1 MEELIVKKTIST
13 IVALTL
19 VGTLS
24 LPMYAKT
31 IDQLKQEQQ
40 DLRNKSQ
47 ITRNALDNTTTEKNN
62 VSNEI
67 SVLDNNLVE
76 VGNEIDRLENELNQ
90 TSQHLEQTQADLKQ
104 AQEDKEKQYETLK
117 KRIKYMYENGSVGY
131 LEVLLNFKDFSD
143 LLTRVENINN
153 IITYDNKMLDEMKQL
168 EVTIQTKVEEVSEQ
182 KKTIELLSK
191 EQQDKK
197 HALEET
203 LEQKNQIF
211 MKLANDEEEYKRQI
225 EQMEK
230 DDAEIQELIRKAQEE
245 AARKAAE
252 EAARKAAAEA
262 AARKAAAEAAARK
275 AAAEAAAKAASK
287 AANKSSSSST
297 STKSS
302 TSSSSNTSTSSTTYS
317 GGKMSWPLPGYDAP
331 NGDYGF
337 GYRKSPITG
346 RGETHRG
353 IDIPAPRGTTVYA
366 AAGGTVITASYINSY
381 GNAVIIDHGGGL
393 STVYAHNSKLLV
405 SVGDTVSR
413 GQAISQ
419 VGSTGDATG
428 NHLHFEVRVNGQY
441 TNPLPYVK

>member
-1 MEELIVKKTIST
+1 MKKTFST
-13 IVALTL
+13 IIVFIL
-19 VGTLS
+19 VGNLLS
-24 LPMYAKT
+24 PINAKT
-31 IDQLKQEQQ
+31 IDELQKEQQ
-40 DLRNKSQ
+40 ELRNKSQ
-47 ITRNALDNTTTEKNN
+47 ITRNALNNTTTEKNN
-62 VSNEI
+62 VFNEI
-67 SVLDNNLVE
+67 SILDNNIVE

-90 TSQHLEQTQADLKQ
+90 TNQMLEQTQSDLKQ
-104 AQEDKEKQYETLK
+104 AQEDKDKQYETLK
-117 KRIKYMYENGSVGY
+117 KRIKYMYENGNVGY

-153 IITYDNKMLDEMKQL
+153 IITHDNEILDKLKQL
-168 EVTIQTKVEEVSEQ
+168 EITIQTKVKEISEQ
-182 KKTIELLSK
+182 KMTIELLSK
-191 EQQDKK
+191 QQQDKK

-203 LEQKNQIF
+203 MEQKNQIF
-211 MKLANDEEEYKRQI
+211 MKLASDEEEYKRQI

-230 DDAEIQELIRKAQEE
+230 DDIEIQELIRKAQEE
-245 AARKAAE
+245 AARKAREEAERKARE
-252 EAARKAAAEA
+252 EAARKAAQ
-262 AARKAAAEAAARK
+262 
-275 AAAEAAAKAASK
+275 EAAAKK
-287 AANKSSSSST
+287 AAQEAAAKKAQQQTTSKSNTTSSSSST
-297 STKSS
+297 NK
-302 TSSSSNTSTSSTTYS
+302 SNTSTKTSSTTYS
-317 GGKMSWPLPGYDAP
+317 GGRMSWPLPGYDAP

-366 AAGGTVITASYINSY
+366 AAGGTVITASYLNSY

-405 SVGDTVSR
+405 SVGDTVSK

>member
-1 MEELIVKKTIST
+1 MKKTIST

-62 VSNEI
+62 VYNEI
-67 SVLDNNLVE
+67 SVLDNTLVE

-90 TSQHLEQTQADLKQ
+90 TSQQLEQTQADLKQ

-117 KRIKYMYENGSVGY
+117 KRIKYMYENGGVGY

-168 EVTIQTKVEEVSEQ
+168 EITIQTKVEEVSEQ

-225 EQMEK
+225 QQMEK

-245 AARKAAE
+245 AARKAREEAERKARE
-252 EAARKAAAEA
+252 EAARKAAQEA
-262 AARKAAAEAAARK
+262 AARKAAQ
-275 AAAEAAAKAASK
+275 EAAAKAASK
-287 AANKSSSSST
+287 ATNKSSSSST
-297 STKSS
+297 STKSN
-302 TSSSSNTSTSSTTYS
+302 TSSSKSTNTSSTTYS
-317 GGKMSWPLPGYDAP
+317 GGRMSWPLPGYDAP
-331 NGDYGF
+331 NGDYNF
-337 GYRKSPITG
+337 GYRVNPITG
-346 RGETHRG
+346 RRETHRG
-353 IDIPAPRGTTVYA
+353 MDIPAPRGTTVYA
-366 AAGGTVITASYINSY
+366 AAGGTVITASYLNSY

-419 VGSTGDATG
+419 VGSTGDSTG